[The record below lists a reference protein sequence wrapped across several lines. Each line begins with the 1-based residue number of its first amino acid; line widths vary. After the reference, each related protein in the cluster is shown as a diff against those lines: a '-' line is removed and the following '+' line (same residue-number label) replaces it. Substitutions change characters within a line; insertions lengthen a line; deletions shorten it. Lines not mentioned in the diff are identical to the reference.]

1 MMLLLQV
8 LLPLLLLLLLIE
20 VRRDDGS
27 TLPAIRVIY
36 FNLCGQQSWS
46 AAVCMLFN
54 LLHTI
59 PSPPPL
65 FPCHPP
71 LCYPAEAAPLHS

>member
-8 LLPLLLLLLLIE
+8 LLPLLLLLRLLLLLLLLLIE

-46 AAVCMLFN
+46 ATVCMLFN

-59 PSPPPL
+59 PPPL
-65 FPCHPP
+65 FPYP
-71 LCYPAEAAPLHS
+71 LLVVQ

>member
-8 LLPLLLLLLLIE
+8 LLPLLLLLLLLLIE

-46 AAVCMLFN
+46 ATVCMLFN

-59 PSPPPL
+59 PLAPL
-65 FPCHPP
+65 PLLP
-71 LCYPAEAAPLHS
+71 LCCPAEAAPLHS